1 MTSRG
6 QFALPGAK
14 QVNVYAD
21 AGALADAVAHRIAEL
36 VQACVAQQGVCRIA
50 LAGGGT
56 PQQCYEKL
64 RGLSLP
70 WAHVHIYFGDERCL
84 PAGDAQRNDDMAM
97 RTLLQH
103 VPVPAG
109 QVHPMPVELGAVEA
123 ALRYAQELAQ
133 AGALDIVLLGMGEDG
148 HTASLF
154 PNDPALDD
162 PALAVAVDDAP
173 KPPPQRVSLGMAAL
187 NAARHKLF
195 LVAGSGKRAALQ
207 SIAQGEQLPAGQ
219 VLDAEWFM
227 DEAALPNRI

>member
-1 MTSRG
+1 MTSRS
-6 QFALPGAK
+6 QFVLPGAK

-21 AGALADAVAHRIAEL
+21 AGALADAVSQRIAEL

-70 WAHVHIYFGDERCL
+70 WANIHIYFGDERCL

-103 VPVPAG
+103 VPIPAE
-109 QVHPMPVELGAVEA
+109 QVHPMPVELGAEEA

-154 PNDPALDD
+154 PNNPALESI
-162 PALAVAVDDAP
+162 AIAVAVDDAP
-173 KPPPQRVSLGMAAL
+173 KPPPQRVSLGMATL
-187 NAARHKLF
+187 NAASHKLF

-207 SIAQGEQLPAGQ
+207 SIAQGEQLPAAQ

>member
-1 MTSRG
+1 MTSHG
-6 QFALPGAK
+6 QFVLPGAR
-14 QVNVYAD
+14 QVHVFAD
-21 AGALADAVAHRIAEL
+21 AGALADAVSQRIAVL
-36 VQACVAQQGVCRIA
+36 VQESVAQQGVCRIA

-84 PAGDAQRNDDMAM
+84 PAGDVQRNDDMAR

-103 VPVPAG
+103 VPIPAG
-109 QVHPMPVELGAVEA
+109 QVHPMPVELGAAEA
-123 ALRYAQELAQ
+123 ALRYSQELAQ

-154 PNDPALDD
+154 PNDPALESTD
-162 PALAVAVDDAP
+162 LAVAVFDAP
-173 KPPPQRVSLGMAAL
+173 KPPPQRVSLGMDAL

-195 LVAGSGKRAALQ
+195 LVAGSSKRAALQ
-207 SIAQGEQLPAGQ
+207 AIAQGERLPAAR